1 MGGRDI
7 ATPSEISVLRGEK
20 ANVVTGIVWPFLP
33 ISEIS
38 CLEENEV
45 VVLYDFFLSPK
56 LDVKNFDVKI

>member
-1 MGGRDI
+1 M
-7 ATPSEISVLRGEK
+7 RGEK